1 MQAGLPA
8 EEPFV
13 RASDIQTVRDL
24 PLFSGMGDAEFDSLI
39 KAAFLQR
46 FPAQTQLIQEGDHAD
61 FLHIVV
67 EGLVEM
73 FASHDGRESTIGFL
87 APVTTFILAAVLVDK
102 VYLQSARTL
111 DASRI
116 LMIPAAAIRH
126 VFERDVSFARAVVG
140 EMAERYRGIVRQL
153 KDQKVRTGGERLAAW
168 VMRNGRDQ
176 SGALVAQIPCEK
188 SKLASYL
195 GMTPETL
202 SRSFLALERYGVKV
216 AGRTITCSTPA
227 ALAELALLDQLI
239 DEGQD

>member
-1 MQAGLPA
+1 M
-8 EEPFV
+8 
-13 RASDIQTVRDL
+13 RTSDIQTVRDL
-24 PLFSGMGDAEFDSLI
+24 PLFFGMSNAEFDSLI
-39 KAAFLQR
+39 KAAFLHR
-46 FPAQTQLIQEGDHAD
+46 FPAQTQLIHEGDHAD

-73 FASHDGRESTIGFL
+73 FTSHDGRESTIGFL

-111 DASRI
+111 EASRI

-126 VFERDVSFARAVVG
+126 VFERDVSFASAVVR

-168 VMRNGRDQ
+168 VLRNGVDQ
-176 SGALVAQIPCEK
+176 AGTLIAHIPCEK

-202 SRSFLALERYGVKV
+202 SRSFLALERQGVKV
-216 AGRTITCSTPA
+216 AGRVISCTTPA
-227 ALAELALLDQLI
+227 ALAELAMLDTLI